1 MKNIYLAAILSLFIP
16 GLGVAYLGL
25 YKRFLVSFVIYCVLS
40 IIVST
45 ILGFSISYYIITL
58 IIALFFAYDAYTCT
72 EAINNNTQIPL
83 LFTKLDIQ

>member
-1 MKNIYLAAILSLFIP
+1 MKNIYLAAILSFFIP

-45 ILGFSISYYIITL
+45 ILESSISYIITI

>member
-1 MKNIYLAAILSLFIP
+1 MKNIYLAAILSLFIQ

-25 YKRFLVSFVIYCVLS
+25 YKRFLVSFVISCVLS

-45 ILGFSISYYIITL
+45 ILESSISYIITI

>member
-25 YKRFLVSFVIYCVLS
+25 YKRFLVSFVISCVLS

-45 ILGFSISYYIITL
+45 ILESSISYIITI

>member
-1 MKNIYLAAILSLFIP
+1 MKNIYLAAILSFFIP

-25 YKRFLVSFVIYCVLS
+25 YNSFLVSFLLFFVLS
-40 IIVST
+40 FIVSS
-45 ILGFSISYYIITL
+45 ILGFSISFYLITF

>member
-45 ILGFSISYYIITL
+45 ILESSISYIITI